1 VKRVREIVD
10 DTKGKDDVTQTE
22 TPKGGARMAAEE
34 PDVLIEKIHQQATQ
48 LGPVLEAMLRESRG
62 HSQWGLNE

>member
-1 VKRVREIVD
+1 
-10 DTKGKDDVTQTE
+10 
-22 TPKGGARMAAEE
+22 MAAEE
-34 PDVLIEKIHQQATQ
+34 PDVVIEKIHQQATQ